1 MSNFVG
7 RPLHILTAVFTL
19 LTVAVSLPQSSPKPL
34 RRAEILALV
43 GGRSLPQNIVHVITA
58 RGLAFHPPDSYRAQ
72 LKKAGADTSILAS
85 LDQANVSES
94 NPVPADK
101 WELEL
106 LDRLTSASAD
116 INQKRYPEAVEKL
129 TSALQA
135 SVSAPEAGFV
145 MGTILREQADFEAAA
160 QVYTEILRE
169 DPNFPDVHTKLSFIL
184 YKMDDSDSCVREA
197 KLALEENSINPEAHK
212 NLGLGYLLAGR
223 LDAAVAENQEAL
235 RLKPDYGAVHGN
247 LGIVYENKHDFD
259 SAISEYKKAVVLV
272 PEETNYHYNLG
283 TLLGQ
288 KGEYEAAIREL
299 REAKRLD
306 PTRVDVRVNLAS
318 FLERRDM
325 RAAVVEFRELEKIA
339 PSFQLCQKC
348 LAAALHAAGEEQE
361 ALEHYR
367 KAAQL
372 DPTDFEVALALGDIL
387 EQQKKYDEALT
398 EYRRAAFMAR
408 DKGAPHV
415 AVGRVLL
422 AKKDPAGALNELKRA
437 AVLSPADP
445 ETHEMLGRGLAAS
458 GDNETAVAEF
468 KEAITLDP
476 KRSQAMV
483 GWAELLEKKDDWPNA
498 IERYHEAAAVESASN
513 NEDHHGQPFPFS
525 SVADTAYKSAQLRL
539 EEHIKELKAAGKSQ
553 EVAELEKRMQVAQA
567 SAGNTTKLHEFM
579 QAGNQARYERR
590 LEDAEN
596 AYRQAVDLAG
606 KTSGSNEVL
615 ITALEDLGG
624 IYGLRG
630 NFTGGDAVLHRAL
643 TVIETSYGSGSPRSV
658 HPLELLAGNS
668 LAANDFAAAQNY
680 ALRALERSQKDIS
693 ENNPTVCDA
702 LRMVS
707 TVYIVQ
713 HAYDKARPY
722 LVRAV
727 DLSEKLYGS
736 QDYRTI
742 SPLYALCEVESH
754 LDDNKDTEQCYQRLV
769 DGMESVYGESNP
781 AIVPALD
788 GYAMSLK
795 LVGRSEEAAK
805 VQARAASLRH
815 NP

>member
-1 MSNFVG
+1 MSNFVR
-7 RPLHILTAVFTL
+7 RPLCVLTVLLTL
-19 LTVAVSLPQSSPKPL
+19 LPVAASLPQSSPKPL

-43 GGRSLPQNIVHVITA
+43 GGRSLPQSIVNVITV
-58 RGLAFHPPDSYRAQ
+58 RGLAFHPTDSYRAQ
-72 LKKAGADTSILAS
+72 LKKAGADSSILAS
-85 LDQANVSES
+85 LDQAKVSES
-94 NPVPADK
+94 NPGPPDK

-106 LDRLTSASAD
+106 LDRLTSASTD
-116 INQKRYPEAVEKL
+116 IDQKRYTDAVKEL
-129 TSALQA
+129 TSALKA

-145 MGTILREQADFEAAA
+145 MGAILREQENFEAAT
-160 QVYTEILRE
+160 QGYTEVLRE

-184 YKMDDSDSCVREA
+184 YKMEDSDSCMREA
-197 KLALEENSINPEAHK
+197 KLALGENSLNPEAHK
-212 NLGLGYLLAGR
+212 NLALGYLLAGR

-235 RLKPDYGAVHGN
+235 RLKPDYGVVHGN
-247 LGIVYENKHDFD
+247 LGIVYENKHDVE
-259 SAISEYKKAVVLV
+259 SAISEYKKAVALV

-288 KGEYEAAIREL
+288 TGEYEAAIREL

-339 PSFQLCQKC
+339 PTFQLCQKC

-372 DPTDFEVALALGDIL
+372 DPTDFEVALALGGIL

-408 DKGAPHV
+408 AQGAPHV

-422 AKKDPAGALNELKRA
+422 AKKDPAGALSELKRA

-445 ETHEMLGRGLAAS
+445 EAHEMLGRALTGS

-468 KEAITLDP
+468 KEAVTLDP
-476 KRSQAMV
+476 KQSQAMV
-483 GWAELLEKKDDWPNA
+483 GWAELLEKKGDWANA

-513 NEDHHGQPFPFS
+513 NEDHHGQPFLSS
-525 SVADTAYKSAQLRL
+525 SVADTAYKSAQMRL

-553 EVAELEKRMQVAQA
+553 EVAELEKRMQVAKA
-567 SAGNTTKLHEFM
+567 SAGKTTKLREFM
-579 QAGNQARYERR
+579 HAGDQARYERR
-590 LEDAEN
+590 FEDSEK
-596 AYRQAVDLAG
+596 AYKQAVDLAD
-606 KTSGSNEVL
+606 KTSGSNEIL
-615 ITALEDLGG
+615 ITALENLGG

-630 NFTGGDAVLHRAL
+630 NFTDGDAALHRAL
-643 TVIETSYGSGSPRSV
+643 TVIEASYGAGSPRSV
-658 HPLELLAGNS
+658 HPLKLLVGNS
-668 LAANDFAAAQNY
+668 LAANDFAAAQSH
-680 ALRALERSQKDIS
+680 ALRALELSQKDIS

-713 HAYDKARPY
+713 HAYDRRG
-722 LVRAV
+722 L
-727 DLSEKLYGS
+727 
-736 QDYRTI
+736 TW
-742 SPLYALCEVESH
+742 
-754 LDDNKDTEQCYQRLV
+754 
-769 DGMESVYGESNP
+769 
-781 AIVPALD
+781 
-788 GYAMSLK
+788 
-795 LVGRSEEAAK
+795 
-805 VQARAASLRH
+805 
-815 NP
+815 